1 MKKLYPEEAVQDI
14 ADAIRAKNGLSTLYR
29 IGEMASAIEEIPTG
43 GGDDNYLIAIGASVG
58 SIYDTKVTS
67 VMSYQFYLHQNITG
81 VEMTSVSVIN
91 HGAFDDC
98 HNLTTAKFPECI
110 TINDIAFV
118 ATDVLSSISFPKCET
133 IGSQAFY
140 RASALTSVEFPKCTL
155 LNNQAIQACSSLQT
169 ISLPLCSVI
178 GASAFQQDIVL
189 QEINL
194 PACNYIM
201 SYAFSN
207 CTRMSK
213 VILPTCSKLSGANIF
228 IRCYSLSQLYLLSS
242 SVCSL
247 TNTNAFQNTPMSV
260 SSYLG
265 YYGSIYVPSSLVDA
279 YKSATNWSYYSDRIT
294 AYVE

>member
-1 MKKLYPEEAVQDI
+1 MKKLYPENAVQDI
-14 ADAIRAKNGLSTLYR
+14 ADAIRTKNGLSTSYK
-29 IGEMASAIEEIPTG
+29 IGDMASAIREIPTG
-43 GGDDNYLIAIGASVG
+43 GGSDNYLVAMGASVG
-58 SIYDTKVTS
+58 SIYDAS
-67 VMSYQFYLHQNITG
+67 VASVLSYQFTGHRNITG
-81 VEMTSVSVIN
+81 VEMTQVSYIGQ
-91 HGAFDDC
+91 GAFDGC
-98 HNLTTAKFPECI
+98 QNITTAKFPECI
-110 TINDIAFV
+110 TIDREAFV
-118 ATDVLSSISFPKCET
+118 GTDDLSSISFPKCET
-133 IGSQAFY
+133 IGSQGFY

-178 GASAFQQDIVL
+178 GASAFQYDFAL

-201 SYAFSN
+201 SYAFADCSVI
-207 CTRMSK
+207 SK
-213 VILPTCSKLSGANIF
+213 VILPTCSKLSGASIF
-228 IRCYSLSQLYLLSS
+228 LRCYSFSQLYLLSS

-247 TNTNAFQNTPMSV
+247 TNANAFTNTPMSV

-279 YKSATNWSYYSDRIT
+279 YKSATNWSLYSDRIT